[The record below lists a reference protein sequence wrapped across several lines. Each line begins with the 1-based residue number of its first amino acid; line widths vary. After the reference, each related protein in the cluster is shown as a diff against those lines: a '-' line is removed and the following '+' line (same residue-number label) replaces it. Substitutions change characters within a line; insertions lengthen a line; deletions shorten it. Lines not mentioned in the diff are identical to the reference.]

1 MPERVALIIPAL
13 NEEETIGLTLDGLR
27 GQPLAQII
35 VADNGSTD
43 RTAQAARAHGAQVV
57 QEPRRGYGQAC
68 LAGIAA
74 LEAGI
79 SIVVFMDGDA
89 SDDPADLPHL
99 LAPIERSEADLV
111 IGSRVRGRCEPGA
124 LTPQQRFGNRVFTF
138 LLRILFGARAT
149 DLGPFRAIR
158 RAALDQLGM
167 ADTNYGWTI
176 EMQIKA
182 ARKGLR
188 VAEIPVNYRKRR
200 GGKAKVAGSLRGSI
214 FAGAKISWI
223 VLRYWLKK

>member
-43 RTAQAARAHGAQVV
+43 GTAQAARAHGAQVV

-68 LAGIAA
+68 MAGIAA

-89 SDDPADLPHL
+89 SDDPSDLPHL
-99 LAPIERSEADLV
+99 LAPIERGDSIGIGAD
-111 IGSRVRGRCEPGA
+111 SRN
-124 LTPQQRFGNRVFTF
+124 RF
-138 LLRILFGARAT
+138 
-149 DLGPFRAIR
+149 P
-158 RAALDQLGM
+158 
-167 ADTNYGWTI
+167 
-176 EMQIKA
+176 
-182 ARKGLR
+182 
-188 VAEIPVNYRKRR
+188 
-200 GGKAKVAGSLRGSI
+200 AGV
-214 FAGAKISWI
+214 WM
-223 VLRYWLKK
+223 